1 MSLVQIL
8 RCFLRQR
15 DSTDDIDSTDNLRL
29 RRGVQTVYSEEDV
42 RAAQQSPTKVDTVD
56 LAACMHDETQRR
68 NKLFEEVLHTQPA
81 VRSSKAR
88 RDDGAHITYK
98 MARAASTRVYC
109 CGACGAWV
117 GRPQEVVPKEQRVL
131 RISLDDSEQTVCLD
145 ASNVRAHDQIL
156 ELSAGEAWLCRVRR
170 LCCARC
176 DVVLG
181 VRVDDAKRVQT
192 AEERGHSAPFGR
204 RLHSAPGVR
213 ACAPSESSVLQ
224 PTAPVG
230 TLVWLEQC
238 YLGARYLRLLDAH
251 TDVPVH
257 AVMPLLCTGCGR
269 TLTFTDQ
276 LLCVKRRWGF
286 NASPP
291 EKACYV
297 NSLCKANI
305 KRRADPFEEQ
315 LAQGRMDMDDVFCAC
330 GKQVGYK
337 FCRDKTSNLRN
348 QHQVGRYGLVQSCLK
363 KAPYQIFDNV
373 YA

>member
-1 MSLVQIL
+1 M
-8 RCFLRQR
+8 
-15 DSTDDIDSTDNLRL
+15 
-29 RRGVQTVYSEEDV
+29 
-42 RAAQQSPTKVDTVD
+42 
-56 LAACMHDETQRR
+56 
-68 NKLFEEVLHTQPA
+68 
-81 VRSSKAR
+81 
-88 RDDGAHITYK
+88 
-98 MARAASTRVYC
+98 
-109 CGACGAWV
+109 
-117 GRPQEVVPKEQRVL
+117 L

-192 AEERGHSAPFGR
+192 AEERGDSAPLGR

-291 EKACYV
+291 ERACYV

-330 GKQVGYK
+330 GKQARRCARARGAGNSRTRALIPTH
-337 FCRDKTSNLRN
+337 FPTATHGPLALLRPARSAPPRSMKRTRAFP
-348 QHQVGRYGLVQSCLK
+348 QPLLLKPGRVQVLPR
-363 KAPYQIFDNV
+363 
-373 YA
+373 